1 MFIAQLY
8 DNDEKKC
15 GSMHVFVTCMSI
27 HYIMHIIYNREIY
40 LTQLYECESKRLFR
54 HILAKYRMH
63 DFVDA

>member
-1 MFIAQLY
+1 
-8 DNDEKKC
+8 
-15 GSMHVFVTCMSI
+15 MHVFVTCMSI